1 MPADRAAL
9 TERLTAFIR
18 EIAAVAADD
27 RDFGPEVDLFDY
39 GYLDSFGV
47 VQLIEMVQ
55 REFGPDL
62 TQTDFYGENIR
73 SIRAIAA
80 HVAAKAG

>member
-1 MPADRAAL
+1 MPADRAVL
-9 TERLTAFIR
+9 IDRLTAFIR
-18 EIAAVAADD
+18 DIASVAADD
-27 RDFGPEVDLFDY
+27 RDFGPAVDLFDY
-39 GYLDSFGV
+39 GYLDSFGT

-73 SIRAIAA
+73 SIRAIAE
-80 HVAAKAG
+80 HIAARGG